1 MRTVRCTTLGI
12 NPPIRRFGRAIAMRP
27 YFASLLL
34 VFTGWVVAGEQSAPS
49 LATLAAD
56 PDLFLRIARQAQ
68 KWDEP
73 AEPLRIVGPIHFVG
87 TQGLG
92 VYLITGTEGHIV
104 LNTGMP
110 GSGPMIEASIR
121 KLGFNPRDVRILL
134 TNHAHIDHVGDHAY
148 LKRATGAQ
156 VAMIAEEVGALAA
169 GGAFDPQ
176 YGTAKGFLYAPV
188 ATDRVLRDGEKVSLG
203 NIAMTAHHTPGH
215 SLGSVTWTMTVHADG
230 RDYAVV
236 FPDGLGINPGFRVA
250 VNPQFPGR
258 EAHYRAT
265 FAKLEAMKP
274 DIWISAHNA
283 DMDFDA
289 KRVRA
294 ATEGTRAW
302 IDPEGYRKF
311 LATNRERLETTV
323 AAERSAVATTAAPAA
338 AVAGTGSTAGTP
350 AALPPLPT
358 IPPGADMIRLKTGT
372 VLFGRLKSASYGMLL
387 FDLVG
392 VGDTEIKIREVTQLV
407 ASSADFELDMNG
419 KDRQTGRIGA
429 GTTAGEFVFTPENGT
444 PGTLALAD
452 VVKVKRVELKLL
464 ERLDGILGAGFGYS
478 SGTDS
483 QQLSMISYGTYSAGS
498 YRLTGYY
505 GLVMADAP
513 GQSLQTVR
521 MEGGLG
527 GQVSFGGKWLA
538 LQYFLYQEIPV
549 MGVNSR
555 YASITGGGWR
565 LVHNPRMDLDIGTGI
580 VVQRENPA
588 GGPARDAQYEL
599 PIVFGLQYGFPKYQS
614 RFGLNSVFYHSLSDA
629 DRNRLDVRMS
639 LTHELFTNFT
649 FGLEVL
655 YNWDSDPIA
664 PGAEDSSTTATFQA
678 GYKF

>member
-1 MRTVRCTTLGI
+1 MSGGT
-12 NPPIRRFGRAIAMRP
+12 IAMKHH
-27 YFASLLL
+27 FASLLL
-34 VFTGWVVAGEQSAPS
+34 LYTGLVVAGEQTAPS
-49 LATLAAD
+49 METLAAD
-56 PDLFLRIARQAQ
+56 PDLFLKIARQAQ
-68 KWDEP
+68 KWDVP

-92 VYLITGTEGHIV
+92 VYLITGNEGHIV

-121 KLGFNPRDVRILL
+121 KLGFNPRDVKILL

-148 LKRATGAQ
+148 LKRVTGAQ

-176 YGTAKGFLYAPV
+176 YGAAKGFLYDPV
-188 ATDRVLRDGEKVSLG
+188 TTDRVLRDGEKVSLG
-203 NIAMTAHHTPGH
+203 NLTMTAHHTPGH

-230 RDYAVV
+230 RDYEVV
-236 FPDGLGINPGFRVA
+236 FPDGTGINPGFRVA
-250 VNPQFPGR
+250 VNPQFPDR

-265 FAKLEAMKP
+265 FAKLEAMNP

-302 IDPEGYRKF
+302 VDQEGYRKF
-311 LATNRERLETTV
+311 LATNRERLEATV
-323 AAERSAVATTAAPAA
+323 AAERRAVAEPAAPAPA
-338 AVAGTGSTAGTP
+338 TASAGPAAGTP
-350 AALPPLPT
+350 AALPPLPS

-372 VLFGRLKSASYGMLL
+372 VMFGRLKSASYGMLL
-387 FDLVG
+387 FDLVS
-392 VGDTEIKIREVTQLV
+392 VGDTEIKIQEVTQLV

-419 KDRQTGRIGA
+419 QERQTGKIGA
-429 GTTAGEFVFTPENGT
+429 GTMAGEFVFTPEGGA
-444 PGTLALAD
+444 PSTLALAE
-452 VVKVKRVELKLL
+452 VVKVKRVELELL
-464 ERLDGILGAGFGYS
+464 ERLDGIVGAGYGYS

-483 QQLSMISYGTYSAGS
+483 QQLSTISYATYSAGS

-521 MEGGLG
+521 MEAGLG
-527 GQVSFGGKWLA
+527 GLVSFSGRWLA
-538 LQYFLYQEIPV
+538 MQYFLYQEIPV

-555 YASITGGGWR
+555 YVSITGGGRR

-588 GGPARDAQYEL
+588 GGPAREEQYEL
-599 PIVFGLQYGFPKYQS
+599 PIVLNLQYGLPRHQS
-614 RFGLNSVFYHSLSDA
+614 RIGVNSVFYHSISES
-629 DRNRLDVRMS
+629 DRNRLDVRTS

-664 PGAEDSSTTATFQA
+664 PGADDSSTTVSFQA